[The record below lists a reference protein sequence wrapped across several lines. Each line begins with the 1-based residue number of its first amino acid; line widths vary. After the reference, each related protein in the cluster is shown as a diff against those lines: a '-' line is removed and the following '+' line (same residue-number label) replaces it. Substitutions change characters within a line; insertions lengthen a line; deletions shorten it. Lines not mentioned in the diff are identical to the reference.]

1 MKNPNDEKIK
11 DILKE
16 DAFEIQ
22 HGDKK
27 KKNYVV
33 RFLLFLVIMF
43 IIGLGFIYTQQ
54 YLLDMEAKIIVSAV
68 RTKTAIVNKQNEQ
81 DKIYIESTEE
91 ISAES
96 GNLSDQS
103 TPTETPS
110 LKIEDARTATIA
122 VQLTNVAE
130 FQQSVTHEP

>member
-1 MKNPNDEKIK
+1 MKNPSDEKIK

-54 YLLDMEAKIIVSAV
+54 YLLDLEAKIIVSAV

-110 LKIEDARTATIA
+110 PKIEDARTATIA